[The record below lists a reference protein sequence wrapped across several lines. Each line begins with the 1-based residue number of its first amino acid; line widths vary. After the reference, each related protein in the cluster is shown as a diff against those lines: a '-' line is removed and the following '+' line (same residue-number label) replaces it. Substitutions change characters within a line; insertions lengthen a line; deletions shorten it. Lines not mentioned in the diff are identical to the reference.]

1 MATMFAFFT
10 YGQTGT
16 GKTFAMEGTEEN
28 HGVKYKTLEEL
39 FRVSNERKGQFKY
52 DISVSVLEVYNEHI
66 RDLLAAP
73 PQPGQTV
80 KKLEMKQVPEAVHHV
95 PGLVEAQVHS
105 MSEVW
110 EVLQTG

>member
-1 MATMFAFFT
+1 
-10 YGQTGT
+10 
-16 GKTFAMEGTEEN
+16 MEGTEEN
-28 HGVKYKTLEEL
+28 HGVNYKTLEEL
-39 FRVSNERKGQFKY
+39 LRLSHETKGQFKY

-73 PQPGQTV
+73 PQPGQTI
-80 KKLEMKQVPEAVHHV
+80 KKLEIKQVAKGFHHV

-110 EVLQTG
+110 EVLQTRCIDRAIGSTNANEHNSRSH